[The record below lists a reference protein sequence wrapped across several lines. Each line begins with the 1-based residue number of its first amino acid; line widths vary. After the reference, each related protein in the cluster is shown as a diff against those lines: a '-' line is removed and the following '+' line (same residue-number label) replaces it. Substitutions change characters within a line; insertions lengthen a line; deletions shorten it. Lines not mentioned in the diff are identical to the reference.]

1 MVLRAPCGD
10 WGWRRSLGRA
20 QRFRRVAAAGV
31 RGDGPCMRPGCPGRA
46 KRPGRLPKVFVQA
59 SHGSGAK
66 KMAGLPNFCGAG
78 EGREGRAGC
87 QPRPRLFADP
97 GRRSRA
103 PPPRKK
109 KKKLSLAQTFRPR
122 RPRLAAAPRTRRVWG
137 IPSRCLEA
145 GGAGRSRGQLPIV
158 LRPRRRVSRRRC
170 ADLGALRE
178 RVPPPAKFPAPCS
191 VQGEGSR
198 GEMSALPAHLPWR
211 WLQAVRGHRRYP
223 EPHRGP
229 GSTVSWA
236 MLWLATQT
244 PQRDTS
250 GPPSSAYQQS
260 LRLWGGGI
268 SRPSLGY

>member
-1 MVLRAPCGD
+1 MVRRAPCGE

-20 QRFRRVAAAGV
+20 QRFRRVAAAGM
-31 RGDGPCMRPGCPGRA
+31 RGDGPCVLPGCPGRA
-46 KRPGRLPKVFVQA
+46 ERPGRLPKVFVQA

-78 EGREGRAGC
+78 EGKEGRADC

-109 KKKLSLAQTFRPR
+109 KKKQLSLAQTFRPQ
-122 RPRLAAAPRTRRVWG
+122 RPRLAAAPRTRQVWG

-158 LRPRRRVSRRRC
+158 LRPRRRVSRGRC

-178 RVPPPAKFPAPCS
+178 RVPPPAKFPAPRS
-191 VQGEGSR
+191 VQGER
-198 GEMSALPAHLPWR
+198 GRGGCLPCHPTF
-211 WLQAVRGHRRYP
+211 P
-223 EPHRGP
+223 
-229 GSTVSWA
+229 
-236 MLWLATQT
+236 
-244 PQRDTS
+244 
-250 GPPSSAYQQS
+250 
-260 LRLWGGGI
+260 GGGF
-268 SRPSLGY
+268 RL

>member
-1 MVLRAPCGD
+1 MVRRAPCGD

-31 RGDGPCMRPGCPGRA
+31 RGDGPCMLPGCPGRA

-109 KKKLSLAQTFRPR
+109 KKKTFLSANFPAPATPAGCRAADQAGLGNPVPLPGGGRGGKESRTTADH
-122 RPRLAAAPRTRRVWG
+122 AAAT
-137 IPSRCLEA
+137 PSSQPPALCRPWRAARARPASSEVPSTVL
-145 GGAGRSRGQLPIV
+145 GAGRR
-158 LRPRRRVSRRRC
+158 RP
-170 ADLGALRE
+170 G
-178 RVPPPAKFPAPCS
+178 
-191 VQGEGSR
+191 G
-198 GEMSALPAHLPWR
+198 MSALPAHLPWR

-236 MLWLATQT
+236 MLRLATQT